1 METFKK
7 SAEPVSVWKPQIVC
21 YSKRADME
29 TFVKDEQSA
38 AHPAASALSHSLS
51 ATTVDQDCC
60 QYRAAFKLKMCCVN
74 VA

>member
-1 METFKK
+1 
-7 SAEPVSVWKPQIVC
+7 
-21 YSKRADME
+21 ME
-29 TFVKDEQSA
+29 TFVKDELSV

-60 QYRAAFKLKMCCVN
+60 QYRAAFKLKMCRVN